1 MTMLFLLLDILRQRF
16 YDITLGVAIV
26 KKFIFPVKARAMRAE
41 SVDFTYHSTI
51 VFFPFFFFLIKSW
64 KPSLWKIYSSEEMAS
79 KNWIGLSRLTNNIRI
94 VFSTNMSLL
103 RFTYRYMVADFHTL
117 SVRKVRRRC
126 KKNKKGLVL
135 NFHVSKNVPFPLP
148 VFMITIVY
156 NKIDVKIINFPPSIV
171 LSQANNQRI
180 NEVGENIIIIHLSF
194 FVHQQLAGRLISGKN
209 DDQLSFRYF
218 VRNRFSSF
226 PFNN

>member
-1 MTMLFLLLDILRQRF
+1 
-16 YDITLGVAIV
+16 
-26 KKFIFPVKARAMRAE
+26 
-41 SVDFTYHSTI
+41 
-51 VFFPFFFFLIKSW
+51 
-64 KPSLWKIYSSEEMAS
+64 
-79 KNWIGLSRLTNNIRI
+79 
-94 VFSTNMSLL
+94 
-103 RFTYRYMVADFHTL
+103 MVADFHTL

-180 NEVGENIIIIHLSF
+180 NEVGENILLFICH
-194 FVHQQLAGRLISGKN
+194 
-209 DDQLSFRYF
+209 
-218 VRNRFSSF
+218 FSCT
-226 PFNN
+226 NN